1 MDQAGTRALLQQAAD
16 DLAWLEQHARG
27 QPSQQEH
34 AGALHLAAA
43 LVRNVLGPFL
53 EGQPAAP
60 LHVAVV
66 GGAGAGKSTV
76 ANFLMGAMQAES
88 NPQAGFTRHPIAY
101 TKADG
106 AVAWPAQVGFLGP
119 MKRLAQPQSASL
131 DEDVYQLRR
140 LSPPADIIHLLDR
153 FVVWDCPDMTTWAAT
168 NYVPRLLEVAGLA
181 DVVVYV
187 ASDERYND
195 AVPTQFLKLL
205 LQAGKAVI
213 VCLVKM
219 KEPDVPA
226 FLQHFQ
232 SAVLSQLPGKA
243 VACMAIPHLS
253 REQLVDPLRLA
264 NTWRIPLVN
273 QINVLGEPPAT
284 ARQRSVQSA
293 VSFLKS
299 GEHVLLGVARQDLE
313 ALDTWR
319 RIVHEGQTEFNS
331 RYRREF
337 LSTERLRRFDEA
349 LVKLLELMELPGV
362 GRYISG
368 AMNVLRT
375 PYQWLRGLFNKA
387 LQRPPA
393 PQLPERPVLE
403 GALAGWIDLLR
414 KESARKSA
422 TPPAPPSQGGDRGG
436 VWQHINQGFTG
447 GLGEQIRDRFEQ
459 QLGGFHHSMTDEV
472 ERTARSIYEDLQK
485 NPVALN
491 TLRSAKF
498 TLEVGAIIG
507 AVATVATLGATFW
520 LNLLLIPLATSVAD
534 HLIELLGE
542 KYVDAQ
548 RDQARERQQTLVT
561 QQLSGPLAEWLIQ
574 WPSTGGSAYERLQLV
589 LQRLPNNVRTLESA
603 VNAAL
608 K

>member
-1 MDQAGTRALLQQAAD
+1 MDQAGTRALIQQVAE

-27 QPSQQEH
+27 QPTQQEY
-34 AGALHLAAA
+34 AGTLHLAAA
-43 LVRNVLGPFL
+43 LVRNVVAPFL
-53 EGQPAAP
+53 EGQPPTP

-66 GGAGAGKSTV
+66 GGAGAGKSTI

-101 TKADG
+101 TKMDG
-106 AVAWPAQVGFLGP
+106 ALAWPAQVGFLGA

-140 LSPPADIIHLLDR
+140 LSPPADVIHLLDR

-168 NYVPRLLEVAGLA
+168 HYVPRLLEVAALA

-195 AVPTQFLKLL
+195 AVPTQYLKLL
-205 LQAGKAVI
+205 LQAGKAVV

-219 KEPDVPA
+219 KEPDVPV

-232 SAVLSQLPGKA
+232 SSVLTQMPGKA
-243 VACMAIPHLS
+243 VACIAVPHLS

-264 NTWRIPLVN
+264 NAWRIPLVN
-273 QINVLGEPPAT
+273 QINVLAEPAET
-284 ARQRSVQSA
+284 ARRRSVLA
-293 VSFLKS
+293 AMNFLKS

-319 RIVHEGQTEFNS
+319 RIVQEGRTEFDT

-337 LSTERLRRFDEA
+337 LSGERLHRFDEA

-362 GRYISG
+362 GRYLSS
-368 AMNVLRT
+368 ALNVLQT
-375 PYQWLRGLFNKA
+375 PIKWIRGFFNKA
-387 LQRPPA
+387 LMRPQARPM
-393 PQLPERPVLE
+393 PERPVLE
-403 GALAGWIDLLR
+403 GAVAGWIDLLR
-414 KESARKSA
+414 KEAARKSGQHA
-422 TPPAPPSQGGDRGG
+422 L
-436 VWQHINQGFTG
+436 WQHIHEGFTT
-447 GLGEQIRDRFEQ
+447 GLANQIRDRFEQ
-459 QLGGFHHSMTDEV
+459 SLGGFHQSMNDEV
-472 ERTARSIYEDLQK
+472 ERTARKIHEDLLQ

-498 TLEVGAIIG
+498 ALEVGAIVG
-507 AVATVATLGATFW
+507 SVATVVTLGAAIW
-520 LNLLLIPLATSVAD
+520 LNLILIPLATSVTNY
-534 HLIELLGE
+534 LVELLGRT
-542 KYVDAQ
+542 YVDSL
-548 RDQARERQQTLVT
+548 REQARLRQETLVT
-561 QQLSGPLAEWLIQ
+561 QHLSGPLAEWLIH
-574 WPSTGGSAYERLQLV
+574 WPSTGGSSYERLHLV
-589 LQRLPNNVRTLESA
+589 LQRLPNNVRNLDATVS
-603 VNAAL
+603 AAL